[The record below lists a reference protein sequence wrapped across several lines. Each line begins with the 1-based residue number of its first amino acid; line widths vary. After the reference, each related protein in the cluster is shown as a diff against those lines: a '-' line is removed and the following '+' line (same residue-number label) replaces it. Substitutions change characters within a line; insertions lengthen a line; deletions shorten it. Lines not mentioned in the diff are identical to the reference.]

1 VIRVARWT
9 KPALVVATLCLAACG
24 SPGTR
29 VVLLPQDD
37 GTASAVVV
45 RSRSGEQTLSKP
57 YERAT
62 ARPNAAGAPALD
74 RVDPA
79 QLKQQN
85 PALFD
90 MVPARALHYTLYF
103 DAGGATLTAA
113 SQQTIDE
120 LVAAARARPGGDII
134 VTGHT
139 DTKGSGAFND
149 DLSRRRA
156 QQIRQLLIEHQF
168 PAARIEAVGRGERE
182 LLVPTADEV
191 DEARNR
197 RVTIEVR

>member
-1 VIRVARWT
+1 MSRSLWPVA
-9 KPALVVATLCLAACG
+9 LATTVLLAACG
-24 SPGTR
+24 APGTR
-29 VVLLPQDD
+29 VVLLPQED
-37 GTASAVVV
+37 GSASAVVV
-45 RSRSGEQTLSKP
+45 RSRSGEQTLTKP

-62 ARPNAAGAPALD
+62 ARPNAPGAPVLD

-79 QLKQQN
+79 QLKEQN
-85 PALFD
+85 PFLFD
-90 MVPARALHYTLYF
+90 MVPPRSLRYTLYF

-156 QQIRQLLIEHQF
+156 QQIRQVLIEHQF

>member
-1 VIRVARWT
+1 MTRMTCFVR
-9 KPALVVATLCLAACG
+9 PFALVAALLLAACG
-24 SPGTR
+24 APGTR
-29 VVLLPQDD
+29 VVLLPQED
-37 GTASAVVV
+37 GSASAVVV
-45 RSRSGEQTLSKP
+45 RTRNGEQTLTKP
-57 YERAT
+57 YDRAT
-62 ARPNAAGAPALD
+62 ARLNAPGAPVLD

-79 QLKQQN
+79 QLKEQN

-90 MVPARALHYTLYF
+90 LMPSKVLRYTLYF

-120 LVAAARARPGGDII
+120 LVRAAWARSGSEIV

-139 DTKGSGAFND
+139 DTKGPGAFND
-149 DLSRRRA
+149 ELSRRRA
-156 QQIRQLLIEHQF
+156 QQIRQVLIEHQF
-168 PAARIEAVGRGERE
+168 PAARIEPVGRGERE

-191 DEARNR
+191 EEPRNR

>member
-1 VIRVARWT
+1 MSRSLWPVAL
-9 KPALVVATLCLAACG
+9 AATVLLAACG
-24 SPGTR
+24 APGTR
-29 VVLLPQDD
+29 VVLLPQED
-37 GTASAVVV
+37 GSASAVVV
-45 RSRSGEQTLSKP
+45 RSRSGEQTLTKP

-62 ARPNAAGAPALD
+62 ARPNAPGAPVLD

-79 QLKQQN
+79 QLKEQN
-85 PALFD
+85 PFLFD
-90 MVPARALHYTLYF
+90 MVPPRSLRYTLYF

-156 QQIRQLLIEHQF
+156 QQIRQVLIEHQF

>member
-1 VIRVARWT
+1 MTRLLRPA
-9 KPALVVATLCLAACG
+9 ALVATALLAACG
-24 SPGTR
+24 APGTR
-29 VVLLPQDD
+29 VVLLPQED
-37 GTASAVVV
+37 GSASAVVV
-45 RSRSGEQTLSKP
+45 RSRNGEQTLSKP

-62 ARPNAAGAPALD
+62 ARPNATGAPVLD

-79 QLKQQN
+79 QLREQN

-90 MVPARALHYTLYF
+90 MVPSKALRYTLYF
-103 DAGGATLTAA
+103 DAGDATLTAS
-113 SQQTIDE
+113 SQQTMNE
-120 LVAAARARPGGDII
+120 VVTAARERSGGDII

-139 DTKGSGAFND
+139 DTRGSGTFND

-156 QQIRQLLIEHQF
+156 QQIRQLLIERQL